1 MVKNASLLRINVEAF
16 DMLNMRGVGISN
28 TISMSNTMKMMA
40 KRKNR
45 SENGI
50 RALWV
55 GSNPH
60 SNGEDFSRSLAERVA
75 NIHAKK
81 KMMNGMAI
89 ASVEARSIIY
99 M

>member
-1 MVKNASLLRINVEAF
+1 
-16 DMLNMRGVGISN
+16 MLNMRGVGISN

-55 GSNPH
+55 GSKPH